1 MTLSLIYKF
10 KGLLNA
16 LKNAEKIKQEKQTL
30 SVSNPL
36 DQNDSIV
43 QTCLAYEPWE
53 TSTNMMLWSFGG

>member
-1 MTLSLIYKF
+1 MGFCPPRKHKDMFNIIMQSWHYHLIYKF

-36 DQNDSIV
+36 D
-43 QTCLAYEPWE
+43 
-53 TSTNMMLWSFGG
+53 